1 MKFVIPWPWIGAAL
15 IAIVVCVGIYR
26 LPLGAWVIDFSTWM
40 QGHGAIGAIVFALV
54 YVIAGL
60 IFLPTAPFSI
70 AAGVA
75 YGWWGVP
82 LALIAATTSATLAFL
97 LSRNFAYRKIRRLIV
112 KRPKLQV
119 AAEAV
124 DAEGWKIL
132 ALLRLSPVLPFGL
145 ENYLFGI
152 THMRLLPYVLTTA
165 IGLIPITVL
174 NVYLGVIGH
183 EASHGKAGLVRWLFL
198 LAGLAATLVVIVIA
212 TLKARSMLKQKGVAP
227 AA

>member
-15 IAIVVCVGIYR
+15 IAVVVGAGIYR
-26 LPLGAWVIDFSTWM
+26 LPLADWVLDFSAWM
-40 QGHGAIGAIVFALV
+40 HGHGAVGVIVFALA
-54 YVIAGL
+54 YVVSGL

-82 LALIAATTSATLAFL
+82 LALTAATTSATLAFL
-97 LSRNFAYRKIRRLIV
+97 LSRNFAYRTIRKLIV
-112 KRPKLQV
+112 KRPKLQA

-152 THMRLLPYVLTTA
+152 THMRLVPYVVTTA
-165 IGLIPITVL
+165 IGLIPVTVL
-174 NVYLGVIGH
+174 NVYLGVVGH
-183 EASHGKAGLVRWLFL
+183 EASHGKAGLMRWLFL
-198 LAGLAATLVVIVIA
+198 LAGLAATLVVIVVA
-212 TLKARSMLKQKGVAP
+212 TLKARAMLKQKGVAP